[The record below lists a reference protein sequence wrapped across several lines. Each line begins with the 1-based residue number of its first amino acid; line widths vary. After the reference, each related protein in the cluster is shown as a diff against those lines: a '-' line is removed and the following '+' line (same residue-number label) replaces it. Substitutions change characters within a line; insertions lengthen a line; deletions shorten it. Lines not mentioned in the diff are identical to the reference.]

1 MRLII
6 IRHGETIDNV
16 RDIIQGQRHGKLT
29 ERGKEQVRK
38 LALRLKDEKID
49 VIFSSDLGRARET
62 TEEVAKFHKVPIY
75 YTPELR
81 ERSFGIFE
89 GRPMEEARKA
99 IRESGLSKIE
109 FKPEG
114 GESLIDLRKRA
125 QRFLDKILK
134 EYDDE
139 TILISSHSNFNKML
153 LGALLGI
160 SIEESLKIK
169 QDNACLN
176 IIEISNPLNC
186 KVHVINSTE
195 HLKDC

>member
-6 IRHGETIDNV
+6 IRHGETVDNV

-29 ERGKEQVRK
+29 ERGMEQVRK

-62 TEEVAKFHKVPIY
+62 TEEIAKFHKVPIH

-81 ERSFGIFE
+81 EREFGIFE
-89 GRPMEEARKA
+89 GSPMEEVRKA
-99 IRESGLSKIE
+99 IRESGLSKVE

-114 GESLIDLRKRA
+114 GESILELRERA
-125 QRFLDKILK
+125 RKFLSRILK
-134 EYDDE
+134 EFNDE
-139 TILISSHSNFNKML
+139 TILVSSHGNFNKML
-153 LGALLGI
+153 LGVILNL
-160 SIEESLKIK
+160 SVEDSLKIK

-176 IIEISNPLNC
+176 IIEFSNPSDY
-186 KVHVINSTE
+186 KVCVINSTE
-195 HLKDC
+195 HLKGI